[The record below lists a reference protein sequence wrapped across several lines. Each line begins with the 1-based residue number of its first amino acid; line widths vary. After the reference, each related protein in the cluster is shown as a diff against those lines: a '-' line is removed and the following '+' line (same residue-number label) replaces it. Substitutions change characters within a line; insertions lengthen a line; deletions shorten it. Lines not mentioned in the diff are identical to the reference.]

1 MIKRANIIT
10 LLIAI
15 AINSILN
22 ADSGCS
28 DPLAL
33 NYDQSVSNNTG
44 ICEYP
49 DNGNYNSLLFDGV
62 YDWILIGNGENLL
75 NIQNSFSI
83 TSYIKVKEN
92 DNQKFIFDGESTES
106 EIDSLTS
113 GYSLKITED
122 GYLQGFV
129 GFGISGGG
137 NYITS
142 DFPISYNRWHNIVF
156 TRNGPNANLYLNG
169 ELIKSINDLPNVIN
183 N

>member
-33 NYDQSVSNNTG
+33 NYDQSVSNNTY

-83 TSYIKVKEN
+83 TS
-92 DNQKFIFDGESTES
+92 GE
-106 EIDSLTS
+106 
-113 GYSLKITED
+113 
-122 GYLQGFV
+122 
-129 GFGISGGG
+129 
-137 NYITS
+137 
-142 DFPISYNRWHNIVF
+142 R
-156 TRNGPNANLYLNG
+156 LNPDR
-169 ELIKSINDLPNVIN
+169 L
-183 N
+183 